1 MKKETPAHK
10 PRKRFGQNFL
20 QDQNIIGRL
29 VTAINPKP
37 SDNMVEIGPGQA
49 ALTTPLLEKIGKL
62 HAVELDRDLIRLL
75 ENTMA
80 DKGLNV
86 HACDALKFDF
96 STLFVDETPLRV
108 VGNLPYNISTPL
120 LFHLLTYEQ
129 RIQDMHFMLQLEVV
143 DRLAAGPGSKT
154 YGKLS
159 VVTQYYCQI
168 DKLFNVPP
176 GAFFPPPKVMSAIVR
191 LAPRKFHIQAN
202 DEAALKKLVTTSFS
216 QRRKT
221 LRNNLKQLLDVEQ
234 LDQLA
239 DIIEARD
246 DINIKLSD
254 RPETLSVEDYV
265 IISNIMETL

>member
-1 MKKETPAHK
+1 MMKNDNAPTHK

-29 VTAINPKP
+29 VTAIKPKP
-37 SDNMVEIGPGQA
+37 GENMVEIGPGQA
-49 ALTTPLLEKIGKL
+49 ALTTPLLEKLGTM
-62 HAVELDRDLIRLL
+62 HAVELDRDLISLL
-75 ENTMA
+75 EATMA
-80 DKGLNV
+80 SKGLKV

-96 STLFVDETPLRV
+96 SSLFEEETSLRV

-129 RIQDMHFMLQLEVV
+129 RIKDMHFMLQLEVV

-191 LAPRKFHIQAN
+191 LVPRKFHVEAN
-202 DEAALKKLVTTSFS
+202 DEVAFKKLVTTSFS

-221 LRNNLKQLLDVEQ
+221 LRNNLKQLLSVEQ

-239 DIIEARD
+239 SIIETTEALD
-246 DINIKLSD
+246 IKLSD
-254 RPETLSVEDYV
+254 RPETL
-265 IISNIMETL
+265 